1 MGFPLAHLQLIP
13 TDVTPGT
20 GDFRRMVEETRNA
33 TEAVAVPE
41 ILKTAADLVEHATY
55 VMTRDGDG
63 APVTRMLLL
72 AAEIEE
78 ISARLSAGD

>member
-1 MGFPLAHLQLIP
+1 MGFPMPHLQLIS
-13 TDVTPGT
+13 TDVPPAP

-41 ILKTAADLVEHATY
+41 ILKTVAELVEHAAY

>member
-1 MGFPLAHLQLIP
+1 MPHLQLIS
-13 TDVTPGT
+13 TDVPPGP
-20 GDFRRMVEETRNA
+20 GAFRRMVEETRNA

-41 ILKTAADLVEHATY
+41 ILKTVAELVEHAAY